1 MVFFVPD
8 SDLLLF
14 FIVYSCAV
22 ELPSFTLTSFIE
34 SLLDISIDV
43 PILACILPDCGR
55 PFSGAVGS
63 DSVILLRYPSL
74 FLAPFGSTNAL
85 FPILFYWKQFFRHYR
100 KGKAYTLKQFQEI
113 LVLFSLSYNTFKL
126 FRLSPP

>member
-43 PILACILPDCGR
+43 PILACIRPDCGI

-63 DSVILLRYPSL
+63 DSVILLRYPSF
-74 FLAPFGSTNAL
+74 FLYTTGLNNGLSISPLILASTFWGIAG
-85 FPILFYWKQFFRHYR
+85 R
-100 KGKAYTLKQFQEI
+100 
-113 LVLFSLSYNTFKL
+113 
-126 FRLSPP
+126 